1 MPRRRRWLW
10 RLNRESRPAS
20 RSCEVRF
27 MRQVAMR
34 CWSRTARRPAD
45 RWGPRRPA
53 TRRTA
58 RVAPNADAAIESTS
72 ESTGSP
78 AVRAGFRQQQ
88 SRGSTATS
96 GRPPPRALRRS
107 RRDAAAWRPLR
118 SLKEP
123 VRCRCSSL
131 SAVHLGAQNRGVVLG
146 RRFCGSCRQSARTLD
161 PASKIISRAGSGVSE
176 PVLVAPAQH
185 GPEPRRQDRRG
196 ARQVTVERTRRPG
209 EHTRSP
215 GFLFP

>member
-1 MPRRRRWLW
+1 
-10 RLNRESRPAS
+10 
-20 RSCEVRF
+20 

-34 CWSRTARRPAD
+34 CWPRTARRPAD
-45 RWGPRRPA
+45 RRGLAGQPRGERRGWHPTPTPRSSRLRSRP
-53 TRRTA
+53 
-58 RVAPNADAAIESTS
+58 VPPPLDSGSN
-72 ESTGSP
+72 SP
-78 AVRAGFRQQQ
+78 AVRRRPAAVLRRALCVGLAVTQQLGAAEFEGAGALQVFELER
-88 SRGSTATS
+88 
-96 GRPPPRALRRS
+96 RPP
-107 RRDAAAWRPLR
+107 RP
-118 SLKEP
+118 
-123 VRCRCSSL
+123 
-131 SAVHLGAQNRGVVLG
+131 QNRGVVRG